1 MESATQTSPG
11 RGEET
16 WQGLGGMAVR
26 ESLRDKPSALVLATA
41 GGPLRLEASLGPFWA
56 GYQLCDNSVGV
67 LFNDSTRLIMYNDG
81 DNLQYIEQNNT
92 ESYFTVRSYPSA
104 LNKKVSPGDRSPGWV
119 GGDSCQPKALMAG
132 GFQGETF
139 DWEVTGSEGFL

>member
-1 MESATQTSPG
+1 
-11 RGEET
+11 
-16 WQGLGGMAVR
+16 MAVR
-26 ESLRDKPSALVLATA
+26 ESLGDKPSALVLPTA
-41 GGPLRLEASLGPFWA
+41 GGSLRLEASWDPFWA

-119 GGDSCQPKALMAG
+119 GRDSCQPEALMAG
-132 GFQGETF
+132 GVPGRNIY
-139 DWEVTGSEGFL
+139 DWRSLALKASSSW